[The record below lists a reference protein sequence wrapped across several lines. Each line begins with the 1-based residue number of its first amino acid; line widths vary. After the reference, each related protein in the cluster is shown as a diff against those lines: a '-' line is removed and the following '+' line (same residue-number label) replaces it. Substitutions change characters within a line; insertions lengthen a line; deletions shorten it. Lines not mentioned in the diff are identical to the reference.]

1 MCSVSPLISDS
12 VTHQVQQE
20 IKGNG
25 GHRGPLGVYPGKCDT
40 PLRGDRELL
49 KSCGVSR
56 WEDGKSVEMGGS
68 RECHNELLKYAHSI
82 VLNSFQW

>member
-1 MCSVSPLISDS
+1 MSSVSPLISDS
-12 VTHQVQQE
+12 VTHQVRQA

-40 PLRGDRELL
+40 LLGVDMELL

-68 RECHNELLKYAHSI
+68 RE
-82 VLNSFQW
+82 